1 MTCTEKQPASSPCRP
16 TTLLSPL
23 EVVILAAAS
32 TGKLQQRDEERML
45 GLHEPSKLER
55 EEDFTGTEGKA
66 QKAHVSV
73 FP

>member
-1 MTCTEKQPASSPCRP
+1 
-16 TTLLSPL
+16 
-23 EVVILAAAS
+23 VVILAAAS
-32 TGKLQQRDEERML
+32 TGKLQQRAGERTL
-45 GLHEPSKLER
+45 GLHEPSELVR